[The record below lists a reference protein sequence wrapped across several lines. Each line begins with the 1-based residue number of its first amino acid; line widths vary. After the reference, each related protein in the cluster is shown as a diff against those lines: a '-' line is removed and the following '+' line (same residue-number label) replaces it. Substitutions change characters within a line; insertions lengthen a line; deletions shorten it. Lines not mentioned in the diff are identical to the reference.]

1 MEFEKI
7 SYEELEYFLNANGI
21 FIANV
26 PSTRDYWFIRTY
38 SGQYFDVF
46 FHNNAI
52 AVGWKCDEHYDRDG
66 YLAVSM
72 REKGWN
78 IITKGKYSCI
88 CPHNEDLLEQAA
100 RNISSAISAANKKKE
115 SNLYYLSPE
124 EQKFV
129 LAASS
134 EKAIKKI
141 LRFENII
148 GKGDVVVIP
157 SVNCEKIMI
166 GEVISD
172 VTHMKL
178 SNEAYK
184 LTDEF
189 TVQFPSHRVRRVKW
203 LHEYPIAV
211 KTLNPKIIPLL
222 CSQHGITHAT
232 KLYSD
237 YIDQAVYPI
246 YKKNDVFHLNIPV
259 LTNKSFSTRSYYG
272 LFDLA
277 EFICSYALEIM
288 NVSEDVLEAY
298 KQENELN
305 TKISVQ
311 SQGIIEFLTQNPFLA
326 FFLASCILC
335 NIPDIRAFIEH
346 IKGEDDTGIVDKICD
361 TVTELYKI
369 KRYYDLEEQ
378 KMYLDKGLLPPS
390 IADRYTKK
398 RNVLQDTQRL
408 IESLRLDKHAGV
420 KETKTQIED
429 GNGNKIGQ

>member
-1 MEFEKI
+1 MYLEKI
-7 SYEELEYFLNANGI
+7 SYEELEYFLNINGI
-21 FIANV
+21 FVADV
-26 PSTRDYWFIRTY
+26 PLTREYWFIRTY

-46 FHNNAI
+46 LHNNAI

-66 YLAVSM
+66 HIAVSM
-72 REKGWN
+72 RERGWN

-88 CPHNEDLLEQAA
+88 CPHNEDFLEQAA

-115 SNLYYLSPE
+115 INLYYLSPE
-124 EQKFV
+124 EREFV

-141 LRFENII
+141 LRFEKII

-157 SVNCEKIMI
+157 SINCGKVMI

-172 VTHMKL
+172 VIHTKL

-189 TVQFPSHRVRRVKW
+189 TVQFPSYRVRRVKW

-222 CSQHGITHAT
+222 CSQHGITRAT
-232 KLYSD
+232 ELYSA
-237 YIDQAVYPI
+237 YIDQAIYPI
-246 YKKNDVFHLNIPV
+246 YKKNNTFHLNIPV
-259 LTNKSFSTRSYYG
+259 ITNRNFNTRSYYG

-277 EFICSYALEIM
+277 EFIRSFATEILAT
-288 NVSEDVLEAY
+288 N
-298 KQENELN
+298 KQRNDLN
-305 TKISVQ
+305 TKISIQ
-311 SQGIIEFLTQNPFLA
+311 SPGIIEFLSQNPSLI
-326 FFLASCILC
+326 FFLASCVLC
-335 NIPDIRAFIEH
+335 NTSNVRIFLKR
-346 IKGEDDTGIVDKICD
+346 IKDNTGILNKICE
-361 TVTELYKI
+361 TAIEIYST

-390 IADRYTKK
+390 VAAKYAKK
-398 RNVLQDTQRL
+398 PYALRDTQRL
-408 IESLRLDKHAGV
+408 IKSLRLDKHAGV
-420 KETKTQIED
+420 RNTKPRTEEND
-429 GNGNKIGQ
+429 RK